1 MRGLTVIFAALLSLG
16 LLFGA
21 QPAYAQAATN
31 CTQTS
36 ATPGFSPCT
45 AGALDDIQKGFE
57 EQTAKWSDAIESVA
71 QKFFYSFAL
80 IALVWMAIQQMFQPT
95 DWSRFFHELMK
106 FIFVTGLFFA
116 FLKDGPSLATM
127 IIQGFAKLG
136 GLAVGNAVPVGD
148 SYGASALITAAGN
161 LWMTTIN
168 IGADF
173 SVLRSPLGTLLMIIL
188 MGVGGFAFCV
198 LMAIEVML
206 AWIQAYAV
214 MYGGIFFLGFGGG
227 PWLRDIAIGYWKTML
242 SKGAYLFGVI
252 LSVGLFLQFSN
263 STLQQIESLAKK
275 AAASGFF
282 SLPSQT
288 FQPRMEAVLMEFLL
302 EALLC
307 FLVMIR
313 LPKMLAQLPFGGG
326 SFQGHGAHG
335 GMGMA
340 TGAIVGGATGGFAG
354 AVSGAARGLRGALSG
369 LQSGGGNSGLGGSV
383 SNGDSPSG
391 GGGFKP
397 AASPA
402 GGGSSGPMIPDE
414 VVTAAS
420 APPKTSPPSSGS
432 PAGGPR
438 QGRHPHTLMSTPR
451 S

>member
-1 MRGLTVIFAALLSLG
+1 MRSLTVIFASILTLG

-21 QPAYAQAATN
+21 QPAYAKATTN

-36 ATPGFSPCT
+36 STPGFSPCT

-57 EQTAKWSDAIESVA
+57 EQTATWGEAIERVA
-71 QKFFYSFAL
+71 QRLFYSFAL
-80 IALVWMAIQQMFQPT
+80 IALVWMAIQQMFQAT
-95 DWSRFFHELMK
+95 DWGRFFHELMK

-116 FLKDGPSLATM
+116 FLKDGPQFATM

-136 GLAVGNAVPVGD
+136 GLAVDNAVPVGD
-148 SYGASALITAAGN
+148 SYGASALVTAAGN

-168 IGADF
+168 IAANF

-227 PWLRDIAIGYWKTML
+227 PWLRDMAIGYWKTML

-263 STLQQIESLAKK
+263 ATLDQIESLAEK

-282 SLPSQT
+282 SLPSQR

-313 LPKMLAQLPFGGG
+313 LPKTLAQLPFGGG

-335 GMGMA
+335 GIGMA
-340 TGAIVGGATGGFAG
+340 AGAIVGGATGGFAG

-369 LQSGGGNSGLGGSV
+369 LSSQSGGSGSGGSGG
-383 SNGDSPSG
+383 GDSPSG

-397 AASPA
+397 ATSPA
-402 GGGSSGPMIPDE
+402 GGGSSGPMIADE
-414 VVTAAS
+414 VVNAAS
-420 APPKTSPPSSGS
+420 APPKTPPASSGS
-432 PAGGPR
+432 SAGGNRPAR
-438 QGRHPHTLMSTPR
+438 SPHTLMSKP
-451 S
+451 